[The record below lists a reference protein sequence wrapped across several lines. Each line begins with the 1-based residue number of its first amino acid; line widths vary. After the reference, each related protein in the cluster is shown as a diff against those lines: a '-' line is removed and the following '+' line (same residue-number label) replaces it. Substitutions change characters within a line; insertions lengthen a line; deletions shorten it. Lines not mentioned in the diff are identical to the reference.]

1 MPADELIMNN
11 AFIDF
16 NRRMGILASGDYS
29 VAPEAFE
36 KIVKQDVTGTPIET
50 SARMQQ
56 VFFDNVRM
64 YLTDTNQ
71 AMLLNDVSNTNNF
84 VKDAIGKELE
94 RTSMVRDKTFN
105 HINKTRQ
112 RYMAKKYAI
121 HANKF
126 YSNVLQ
132 FTIFIVIIGAFV
144 AGLVKEEKLNP
155 MVGGII
161 AGVVVFIYLILLL
174 TFIKQNQIRRKDDW
188 DKFYFP
194 STVDKK
200 NKAGSCSSS

>member
-29 VAPEAFE
+29 VAPEVFE
-36 KIVKQDVTGTPIET
+36 RIVKQDVTGTPIET
-50 SARMQQ
+50 SARMQE

-71 AMLLNDVSNTNNF
+71 SMLLNDVSNTNNF

-121 HANKF
+121 RANRW
-126 YSNVLQ
+126 YSGVLQ
-132 FTIFIVIIGAFV
+132 FTILIVIIGAFV
-144 AGLVKEEKLNP
+144 AGLVKEEHLSP

-161 AGVVVFIYLILLL
+161 VGSVVFIYLIMLLI
-174 TFIKQNQIRRKDDW
+174 FIKQNQIRRKDDW

-200 NKAGSCSSS
+200 SNAGSCST

>member
-29 VAPEAFE
+29 VAPEVFE
-36 KIVKQDVTGTPIET
+36 TIVKQDVTGTPIET
-50 SARMQQ
+50 SARMQE

-121 HANKF
+121 RANQF
-126 YSNVLQ
+126 YSGVLQ
-132 FTIFIVIIGAFV
+132 YTILVIIICAFV
-144 AGLVKEEKLNP
+144 AGQMKEENLSP
-155 MVGGII
+155 LVAGII
-161 AGVVVFIYLILLL
+161 AGSTVFIYLILLL
-174 TFIKQNQIRRKDDW
+174 VFIKQNQIRRKDDW

-194 STVDKK
+194 ATIDKN
-200 NKAGSCSSS
+200 NKAAGGSCS